1 MSGQP
6 RTASSSS
13 DPEEILATIGRSW
26 VWTLVFA
33 GVTLVAGIIVLVWP
47 QETARVFAIV
57 VGLQFIAIGI
67 ARFVTAFAPGRADSG
82 SRILYVLLSLLSVL
96 AGVLCLRHQL
106 QAVTVLALII
116 GLLWLIGGIVL
127 LFSAIADHDSTYRGF
142 SMGAGSLS
150 IVAGIVVLGFPTQSV
165 VALAR
170 LIGLWLVLLGLFD
183 IGLAIAMRVAAHRAR
198 AAMQVSGA

>member
-6 RTASSSS
+6 RTASS
-13 DPEEILATIGRSW
+13 DPEEILASLGRSW
-26 VWTLVFA
+26 LWTLVFA
-33 GVTLVAGIIVLVWP
+33 GVTLVAGIIVLAWP
-47 QETARVFAIV
+47 QETARVFAII
-57 VGLQFIAIGI
+57 VGLQFIAVGI
-67 ARFVTAFAPGRADSG
+67 ARFVTAFAPGRADTG

-116 GLLWLIGGIVL
+116 GVLWLIGGIVL
-127 LFSAIADHDSTYRGF
+127 LFTAIADHDSTYRGF
-142 SMGAGSLS
+142 SIGAGSLS

-183 IGLAIAMRVAAHRAR
+183 IGLAIAMHVTARRAGTALR
-198 AAMQVSGA
+198 MSGA

>member
-6 RTASSSS
+6 RTASS
-13 DPEEILATIGRSW
+13 DPEEILAIIGRSW
-26 VWTLVFA
+26 IWTLVFA

-47 QETARVFAIV
+47 EETVRVFAII

-67 ARFVTAFAPGRADSG
+67 ARFVTAFAPGRADTG
-82 SRILYVLLSLLSVL
+82 GRVLYVLLSLLSVL

-106 QAVTVLALII
+106 QAVTVLALIV
-116 GLLWLIGGIVL
+116 GVLWLVGGIVL

-142 SMGAGSLS
+142 SIGAGALS

-170 LIGLWLVLLGLFD
+170 LVGLWLVLLGLFD
-183 IGLAIAMRVAAHRAR
+183 IGIAIAMRVTANRAR
-198 AAMQVSGA
+198 AALQVSGA

>member
-6 RTASSSS
+6 RTASS
-13 DPEEILATIGRSW
+13 DPEEILAAIGRSW
-26 VWTLVFA
+26 IWTLVFA

-47 QETARVFAIV
+47 QETARVFAII
-57 VGLQFIAIGI
+57 VGLQFIVIGI
-67 ARFVTAFAPGRADSG
+67 ARFVTAFAPGRADTG

-116 GLLWLIGGIVL
+116 GVLWLIGGIVL

-142 SMGAGSLS
+142 SIGAGSLS

-170 LIGLWLVLLGLFD
+170 LVGLWLLLLGLFD
-183 IGLAIAMRVAAHRAR
+183 IGLAIAMRVTAHRAR
-198 AAMQVSGA
+198 TALRMTGA